1 MEKIENYECLEK
13 ISADQKCEKKPQKI
27 HQITKILKKF
37 KIMSVLKKF
46 QLTKNAKKFQLTTNA
61 KKNLHKKPSNNK
73 KII

>member
-1 MEKIENYECLEK
+1 MSVLKKFQLTKNAK
-13 ISADQKCEKKPQKI
+13 KKPQKI